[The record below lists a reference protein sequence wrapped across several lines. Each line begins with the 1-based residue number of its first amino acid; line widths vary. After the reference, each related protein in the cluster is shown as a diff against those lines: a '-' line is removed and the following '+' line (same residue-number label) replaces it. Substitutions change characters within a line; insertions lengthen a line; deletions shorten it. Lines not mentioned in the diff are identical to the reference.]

1 MLLEISR
8 QELVDIRKEL
18 IVFHDDD
25 LIGTV
30 FRPFTIGFVFDKVR
44 NLTFD
49 MTRKISDLDFPV
61 RLVNT
66 AIVVVSLYL
75 HQVLESIKVD
85 CDCLTNTK
93 IFRILI

>member
-1 MLLEISR
+1 MFLEISR

-49 MTRKISDLDFPV
+49 ITRKITDVDFPV
-61 RLVNT
+61 RLVDA

-75 HQVLESIKVD
+75 HQVLESINVD
-85 CDCLTNTK
+85 CDCLADSK
-93 IFRILI
+93 IFRILF